1 MHNFF
6 KKNNMEVMDD
16 LDKDNYSGIYL
27 KQIYLS

>member
-16 LDKDNYSGIYL
+16 LDKDNYSGMDWV
-27 KQIYLS
+27 KD